1 MEDKINKSEI
11 LKNLK
16 ADMKEAERLQ
26 REWFIKREEWS
37 SQTEGAP
44 YGNEVEGKSKI
55 VSKDIKKQREWM
67 IPSITD
73 PFLSTSD
80 VIKCNPVTYEDAK
93 AARQN
98 ELLLNTQFCRKFN
111 RYNFIMKATK
121 VLVTEGSVVIQTGW
135 DYEEE
140 EVEAEVE
147 VISVDENGMEF
158 VDTEISMQTN
168 VIRNQ
173 PTAVVCRNEDIFID
187 PTCMD
192 DMDKCQFV
200 IHRYESSLNALKQDG
215 RYENLDKVEAAQY
228 NLTNDPQYLRE
239 DQTYFEFKDKPRK
252 KFVVHEYWGNYD
264 IDGDGIAEP
273 IVCAWVGNTI
283 IRLESNPYPDNK
295 PPFVIVPFSAV
306 PFQMFGEALAET
318 IGDNQKVK
326 TAITRG
332 MIDNMAKSN
341 NAVVATRKGALDPV
355 NRKKFLKGENFEF
368 NGTPGDFWQG
378 SYNQLPSSAFDMLNL
393 QNNEIESQT
402 GVKSFSGGI
411 SGNSLGNMLD
421 IETDVPLMDGS
432 WKKLRD
438 VCDGDGLIGSNGKV
452 TTVLKAHEIKYP
464 EQAYDMKFENEAV
477 VKSGGEHLW
486 TVKVHGTSH
495 KLREW
500 TTISADDVYGY
511 MQKGHRVTIPAM
523 KEMHAGIVTGNSID
537 PYVLGYWLGDGMSHS
552 ARITTEDIEVIDNF
566 NTAGYNCVEVKDSS
580 KCGNAKMYD
589 VYKIGYKPTRDS
601 ATGQFIGTGS
611 FHSELRELGLHARYN
626 GEKHIPKEYFTATYD
641 EKMELIRGLMDS
653 DGYAHSGA
661 FVQFCQSES
670 RLKDDVI
677 MLIKSLGL
685 KVSVIKRDKHARN
698 AMKQARCNISGSKM
712 IWARKDAYEVGF
724 TPWSNPFK
732 LSRKAD
738 KWKRPK
744 IETVKLTSMEKV
756 DKVLMRCLTVDSAD
770 KLFAVTSKFILT
782 HNTATGARGALDATA
797 TRRLNLVRNMS
808 ENMIKPIMR
817 KWMAY
822 NAEFLEEEEVI
833 RITNDEYV
841 PIRRDDL
848 AGKIDIDISISTSED
863 NAAKSQELSFLL
875 QTVGPNEDPSIR
887 REIMAQIMDLMRM
900 PEQAKKIRDYQ
911 PQVDPVQQKMQE
923 LQIAKLEAEIE
934 KIRADAANKLASSV
948 ENEADRDEKL
958 AQAELKR
965 AQARK
970 LMSEADNL
978 DMDFLRKDEM
988 IDEQTT
994 YERDQM
1000 QYDRKMQEKQFDRL
1014 HTLEVMQAQID
1025 AGGKNEQIGVK

>member
-1 MEDKINKSEI
+1 MEDKINKNEI

-37 SQTEGAP
+37 SQTKGAP
-44 YGNEVEGKSKI
+44 YGNEVDGKSKI
-55 VSKDIKKQREWM
+55 VSKDIKKQLEWM
-67 IPSITD
+67 LPSITD

-80 VIKCNPVTYEDAK
+80 VIKCNPVTYEDGK
-93 AARQN
+93 SARQN

-140 EVEAEVE
+140 EFEAEVE
-147 VISVDENGMEF
+147 VINVDENGREYI
-158 VDTEISMQTN
+158 DTEISMQTN

-192 DMDKCQFV
+192 DMEKCQFV

-411 SGNSLGNMLD
+411 NANALG
-421 IETDVPLMDGS
+421 S
-432 WKKLRD
+432 
-438 VCDGDGLIGSNGKV
+438 
-452 TTVLKAHEIKYP
+452 
-464 EQAYDMKFENEAV
+464 
-477 VKSGGEHLW
+477 
-486 TVKVHGTSH
+486 
-495 KLREW
+495 
-500 TTISADDVYGY
+500 
-511 MQKGHRVTIPAM
+511 
-523 KEMHAGIVTGNSID
+523 
-537 PYVLGYWLGDGMSHS
+537 
-552 ARITTEDIEVIDNF
+552 
-566 NTAGYNCVEVKDSS
+566 
-580 KCGNAKMYD
+580 
-589 VYKIGYKPTRDS
+589 
-601 ATGQFIGTGS
+601 
-611 FHSELRELGLHARYN
+611 
-626 GEKHIPKEYFTATYD
+626 
-641 EKMELIRGLMDS
+641 
-653 DGYAHSGA
+653 
-661 FVQFCQSES
+661 
-670 RLKDDVI
+670 
-677 MLIKSLGL
+677 
-685 KVSVIKRDKHARN
+685 
-698 AMKQARCNISGSKM
+698 
-712 IWARKDAYEVGF
+712 
-724 TPWSNPFK
+724 
-732 LSRKAD
+732 
-738 KWKRPK
+738 
-744 IETVKLTSMEKV
+744 
-756 DKVLMRCLTVDSAD
+756 
-770 KLFAVTSKFILT
+770 
-782 HNTATGARGALDATA
+782 TATGARGALDATA

-875 QTVGPNEDPSIR
+875 QTVGPSEDPSIR

-911 PQVDPVQQKMQE
+911 PQPDPVQQKMQE

-948 ENEADRDEKL
+948 ENEADRNEKL

-978 DMDFLRKDEM
+978 DLDFLKKDEM
-988 IDEQTT
+988 VDEQTAN
-994 YERDQM
+994 ERDQM

-1014 HTLEVMQAQID
+1014 HTLEVMQAQINAKD
-1025 AGGKNEQIGVK
+1025 TNIGVK

>member
-44 YGNEVEGKSKI
+44 YGNEVDGKSKI

-147 VISVDENGMEF
+147 VINIDENGMEF

-239 DQTYFEFKDKPRK
+239 DQSYFEFKDKPRK

-273 IVCAWVGNTI
+273 IVCAWVGNTL
-283 IRLESNPYPDNK
+283 IRLESNPYPDKK

-306 PFQMFGEALAET
+306 PFHMFGEALAET
-318 IGDNQKVK
+318 IGDNQKIK

-332 MIDNMAKSN
+332 MVDNMAKSN

-411 SGNSLGNMLD
+411 SGNALG
-421 IETDVPLMDGS
+421 S
-432 WKKLRD
+432 
-438 VCDGDGLIGSNGKV
+438 
-452 TTVLKAHEIKYP
+452 
-464 EQAYDMKFENEAV
+464 
-477 VKSGGEHLW
+477 
-486 TVKVHGTSH
+486 
-495 KLREW
+495 
-500 TTISADDVYGY
+500 
-511 MQKGHRVTIPAM
+511 
-523 KEMHAGIVTGNSID
+523 
-537 PYVLGYWLGDGMSHS
+537 
-552 ARITTEDIEVIDNF
+552 
-566 NTAGYNCVEVKDSS
+566 
-580 KCGNAKMYD
+580 
-589 VYKIGYKPTRDS
+589 
-601 ATGQFIGTGS
+601 
-611 FHSELRELGLHARYN
+611 
-626 GEKHIPKEYFTATYD
+626 
-641 EKMELIRGLMDS
+641 
-653 DGYAHSGA
+653 
-661 FVQFCQSES
+661 
-670 RLKDDVI
+670 
-677 MLIKSLGL
+677 
-685 KVSVIKRDKHARN
+685 
-698 AMKQARCNISGSKM
+698 
-712 IWARKDAYEVGF
+712 
-724 TPWSNPFK
+724 
-732 LSRKAD
+732 
-738 KWKRPK
+738 
-744 IETVKLTSMEKV
+744 
-756 DKVLMRCLTVDSAD
+756 
-770 KLFAVTSKFILT
+770 
-782 HNTATGARGALDATA
+782 TATGARGALDATA

-934 KIRADAANKLASSV
+934 KIKADAANKLASSV

-978 DMDFLRKDEM
+978 DLDFLKKDEM
-988 IDEQTT
+988 IDEQTAN
-994 YERDQM
+994 ERDQM
-1000 QYDRKMQEKQFDRL
+1000 QYDRKMQEKQFDRM
-1014 HTLEVMQAQID
+1014 HTLEVMQRQID
-1025 AGGKNEQIGVK
+1025 NRDTNIGVK

>member
-1 MEDKINKSEI
+1 MDKINKNEI

-37 SQTEGAP
+37 SQTKGAP

-55 VSKDIKKQREWM
+55 VSKDIKKQLEWM
-67 IPSITD
+67 LPSITD

-80 VIKCNPVTYEDAK
+80 VIKCNPVTYEDGK
-93 AARQN
+93 SARQN

-192 DMDKCQFV
+192 DMEKCQFV

-411 SGNSLGNMLD
+411 SGTSLG
-421 IETDVPLMDGS
+421 
-432 WKKLRD
+432 
-438 VCDGDGLIGSNGKV
+438 
-452 TTVLKAHEIKYP
+452 A
-464 EQAYDMKFENEAV
+464 
-477 VKSGGEHLW
+477 
-486 TVKVHGTSH
+486 
-495 KLREW
+495 
-500 TTISADDVYGY
+500 
-511 MQKGHRVTIPAM
+511 
-523 KEMHAGIVTGNSID
+523 
-537 PYVLGYWLGDGMSHS
+537 
-552 ARITTEDIEVIDNF
+552 
-566 NTAGYNCVEVKDSS
+566 
-580 KCGNAKMYD
+580 
-589 VYKIGYKPTRDS
+589 
-601 ATGQFIGTGS
+601 
-611 FHSELRELGLHARYN
+611 
-626 GEKHIPKEYFTATYD
+626 
-641 EKMELIRGLMDS
+641 
-653 DGYAHSGA
+653 
-661 FVQFCQSES
+661 
-670 RLKDDVI
+670 
-677 MLIKSLGL
+677 
-685 KVSVIKRDKHARN
+685 
-698 AMKQARCNISGSKM
+698 
-712 IWARKDAYEVGF
+712 
-724 TPWSNPFK
+724 
-732 LSRKAD
+732 
-738 KWKRPK
+738 
-744 IETVKLTSMEKV
+744 
-756 DKVLMRCLTVDSAD
+756 
-770 KLFAVTSKFILT
+770 
-782 HNTATGARGALDATA
+782 TATGARGALDATA
-797 TRRLNLVRNMS
+797 ARRLNLVRNMS

-822 NAEFLEEEEVI
+822 NAEFLEEEEVV

-841 PIRRDDL
+841 PVKRDDL
-848 AGKIDIDISISTSED
+848 AGNIDIDISISTSED

-875 QTVGPNEDPSIR
+875 QTVGPNEDPAIR

-911 PQVDPVQQKMQE
+911 PQPDPVQQKMQE

-934 KIRADAANKLASSV
+934 KIKADAANKLASSV

-958 AQAELKR
+958 AQAELKK

-978 DMDFLRKDEM
+978 DLDFLKKDEM
-988 IDEQTT
+988 IDEQTAN
-994 YERDQM
+994 ERDQM
-1000 QYDRKMQEKQFDRL
+1000 QYDRKMQEKQFDRM
-1014 HTLEVMQAQID
+1014 HTLEVMQRQID
-1025 AGGKNEQIGVK
+1025 NRDTNIGVK

>member
-44 YGNEVEGKSKI
+44 YGNEVDGKSKI

-147 VISVDENGMEF
+147 VVKTDENGREF

-192 DMDKCQFV
+192 DMEKCQFV

-273 IVCAWVGNTI
+273 IVCAWVGNTL
-283 IRLESNPYPDNK
+283 IRLESNPYPDKK
-295 PPFVIVPFSAV
+295 PPFIIVPFSAV
-306 PFQMFGEALAET
+306 PFHMFGEALAET
-318 IGDNQKVK
+318 IGDNQKIK

-332 MIDNMAKSN
+332 MVDNMAKSN

-411 SGNSLGNMLD
+411 SGNALG
-421 IETDVPLMDGS
+421 S
-432 WKKLRD
+432 
-438 VCDGDGLIGSNGKV
+438 
-452 TTVLKAHEIKYP
+452 
-464 EQAYDMKFENEAV
+464 
-477 VKSGGEHLW
+477 
-486 TVKVHGTSH
+486 
-495 KLREW
+495 
-500 TTISADDVYGY
+500 
-511 MQKGHRVTIPAM
+511 
-523 KEMHAGIVTGNSID
+523 
-537 PYVLGYWLGDGMSHS
+537 
-552 ARITTEDIEVIDNF
+552 
-566 NTAGYNCVEVKDSS
+566 
-580 KCGNAKMYD
+580 
-589 VYKIGYKPTRDS
+589 
-601 ATGQFIGTGS
+601 
-611 FHSELRELGLHARYN
+611 
-626 GEKHIPKEYFTATYD
+626 
-641 EKMELIRGLMDS
+641 
-653 DGYAHSGA
+653 
-661 FVQFCQSES
+661 
-670 RLKDDVI
+670 
-677 MLIKSLGL
+677 
-685 KVSVIKRDKHARN
+685 
-698 AMKQARCNISGSKM
+698 
-712 IWARKDAYEVGF
+712 
-724 TPWSNPFK
+724 
-732 LSRKAD
+732 
-738 KWKRPK
+738 
-744 IETVKLTSMEKV
+744 
-756 DKVLMRCLTVDSAD
+756 
-770 KLFAVTSKFILT
+770 
-782 HNTATGARGALDATA
+782 TATGARGALDATA

-822 NAEFLEEEEVI
+822 NAEFLEEEEVV

-875 QTVGPNEDPSIR
+875 QTVGPSEDPSIR
-887 REIMAQIMDLMRM
+887 REIMAQIMDLMKM

-911 PQVDPVQQKMQE
+911 PQPDPVQQKMQE

-934 KIRADAANKLASSV
+934 KIKADAANKLASAV

-978 DMDFLRKDEM
+978 DLEFLKKDEM
-988 IDEQTT
+988 IDEQTA

-1014 HTLEVMQAQID
+1014 HTLEVMQAQINAKD
-1025 AGGKNEQIGVK
+1025 TNIGVK

>member
-1 MEDKINKSEI
+1 MDKINKNEI

-37 SQTEGAP
+37 SQTKGAP
-44 YGNEVEGKSKI
+44 YGNEVDGKSKI
-55 VSKDIKKQREWM
+55 VSKDIKKQLEWM
-67 IPSITD
+67 LPSITD

-80 VIKCNPVTYEDAK
+80 VIKCNPVTYEDGK
-93 AARQN
+93 SARQN

-147 VISVDENGMEF
+147 VVNIDENGREF

-192 DMDKCQFV
+192 DMEKCQFV

-411 SGNSLGNMLD
+411 SGNALG
-421 IETDVPLMDGS
+421 S
-432 WKKLRD
+432 
-438 VCDGDGLIGSNGKV
+438 
-452 TTVLKAHEIKYP
+452 
-464 EQAYDMKFENEAV
+464 
-477 VKSGGEHLW
+477 
-486 TVKVHGTSH
+486 
-495 KLREW
+495 
-500 TTISADDVYGY
+500 
-511 MQKGHRVTIPAM
+511 
-523 KEMHAGIVTGNSID
+523 
-537 PYVLGYWLGDGMSHS
+537 
-552 ARITTEDIEVIDNF
+552 
-566 NTAGYNCVEVKDSS
+566 
-580 KCGNAKMYD
+580 
-589 VYKIGYKPTRDS
+589 
-601 ATGQFIGTGS
+601 
-611 FHSELRELGLHARYN
+611 
-626 GEKHIPKEYFTATYD
+626 
-641 EKMELIRGLMDS
+641 
-653 DGYAHSGA
+653 
-661 FVQFCQSES
+661 
-670 RLKDDVI
+670 
-677 MLIKSLGL
+677 
-685 KVSVIKRDKHARN
+685 
-698 AMKQARCNISGSKM
+698 
-712 IWARKDAYEVGF
+712 
-724 TPWSNPFK
+724 
-732 LSRKAD
+732 
-738 KWKRPK
+738 
-744 IETVKLTSMEKV
+744 
-756 DKVLMRCLTVDSAD
+756 
-770 KLFAVTSKFILT
+770 
-782 HNTATGARGALDATA
+782 TATGARGALDATA

-875 QTVGPNEDPSIR
+875 QTVGPSEDPSIR
-887 REIMAQIMDLMRM
+887 REIMAQIMDLMKM

-911 PQVDPVQQKMQE
+911 PQPDPVQQKMQE
-923 LQIAKLEAEIE
+923 LQIAKLEAEIG
-934 KIRADAANKLASSV
+934 KIKADAANKLASSV

-970 LMSEADNL
+970 LLSEADNL
-978 DMDFLRKDEM
+978 DLDFLKKDEM
-988 IDEQTT
+988 IDEQTAN
-994 YERDQM
+994 ERDQM
-1000 QYDRKMQEKQFDRL
+1000 QYDRKMQEKQFDRM
-1014 HTLEVMQAQID
+1014 HTLEVMQAQINAKD
-1025 AGGKNEQIGVK
+1025 TNIGVGK

>member
-44 YGNEVEGKSKI
+44 YGNEVDGKSKI

-147 VISVDENGMEF
+147 VISVDENGIEF
-158 VDTEISMQTN
+158 VDTEVSMQTN

-239 DQTYFEFKDKPRK
+239 DQSYFEFKDKPRK

-273 IVCAWVGNTI
+273 IVCAWVGNTL
-283 IRLESNPYPDNK
+283 IRLESNPYPDKK

-306 PFQMFGEALAET
+306 PFHMFGEALAET
-318 IGDNQKVK
+318 IGDNQKIK

-332 MIDNMAKSN
+332 MVDNMAKSN

-411 SGNSLGNMLD
+411 SGNALG
-421 IETDVPLMDGS
+421 S
-432 WKKLRD
+432 
-438 VCDGDGLIGSNGKV
+438 
-452 TTVLKAHEIKYP
+452 
-464 EQAYDMKFENEAV
+464 
-477 VKSGGEHLW
+477 
-486 TVKVHGTSH
+486 
-495 KLREW
+495 
-500 TTISADDVYGY
+500 
-511 MQKGHRVTIPAM
+511 
-523 KEMHAGIVTGNSID
+523 
-537 PYVLGYWLGDGMSHS
+537 
-552 ARITTEDIEVIDNF
+552 
-566 NTAGYNCVEVKDSS
+566 
-580 KCGNAKMYD
+580 
-589 VYKIGYKPTRDS
+589 
-601 ATGQFIGTGS
+601 
-611 FHSELRELGLHARYN
+611 
-626 GEKHIPKEYFTATYD
+626 
-641 EKMELIRGLMDS
+641 
-653 DGYAHSGA
+653 
-661 FVQFCQSES
+661 
-670 RLKDDVI
+670 
-677 MLIKSLGL
+677 
-685 KVSVIKRDKHARN
+685 
-698 AMKQARCNISGSKM
+698 
-712 IWARKDAYEVGF
+712 
-724 TPWSNPFK
+724 
-732 LSRKAD
+732 
-738 KWKRPK
+738 
-744 IETVKLTSMEKV
+744 
-756 DKVLMRCLTVDSAD
+756 
-770 KLFAVTSKFILT
+770 
-782 HNTATGARGALDATA
+782 TATGARGALDATA

-875 QTVGPNEDPSIR
+875 QTVGPSEDPSIR

-911 PQVDPVQQKMQE
+911 PQPDPVQQKMQE

-934 KIRADAANKLASSV
+934 KIKADAANKLASSV

-970 LMSEADNL
+970 LLSEADNL
-978 DMDFLRKDEM
+978 DLDFLKKDEM
-988 IDEQTT
+988 IDEQTAN
-994 YERDQM
+994 ERDQM
-1000 QYDRKMQEKQFDRL
+1000 QYDRKMQEKQFDRM
-1014 HTLEVMQAQID
+1014 HTLEVMQAQINAKD
-1025 AGGKNEQIGVK
+1025 TNIGVK

>member
-44 YGNEVEGKSKI
+44 YGNEVDGKSKI

-147 VISVDENGMEF
+147 VINVDENGMEF

-239 DQTYFEFKDKPRK
+239 DQSYFEFKDKPRK

-273 IVCAWVGNTI
+273 IVCAWVGNTL
-283 IRLESNPYPDNK
+283 IRLESNPYPDKK

-306 PFQMFGEALAET
+306 PFHMFGEALAET
-318 IGDNQKVK
+318 IGDNQKIK

-332 MIDNMAKSN
+332 MVDNMAKSN

-411 SGNSLGNMLD
+411 SGNALG
-421 IETDVPLMDGS
+421 S
-432 WKKLRD
+432 
-438 VCDGDGLIGSNGKV
+438 
-452 TTVLKAHEIKYP
+452 
-464 EQAYDMKFENEAV
+464 
-477 VKSGGEHLW
+477 
-486 TVKVHGTSH
+486 
-495 KLREW
+495 
-500 TTISADDVYGY
+500 
-511 MQKGHRVTIPAM
+511 
-523 KEMHAGIVTGNSID
+523 
-537 PYVLGYWLGDGMSHS
+537 
-552 ARITTEDIEVIDNF
+552 
-566 NTAGYNCVEVKDSS
+566 
-580 KCGNAKMYD
+580 
-589 VYKIGYKPTRDS
+589 
-601 ATGQFIGTGS
+601 
-611 FHSELRELGLHARYN
+611 
-626 GEKHIPKEYFTATYD
+626 
-641 EKMELIRGLMDS
+641 
-653 DGYAHSGA
+653 
-661 FVQFCQSES
+661 
-670 RLKDDVI
+670 
-677 MLIKSLGL
+677 
-685 KVSVIKRDKHARN
+685 
-698 AMKQARCNISGSKM
+698 
-712 IWARKDAYEVGF
+712 
-724 TPWSNPFK
+724 
-732 LSRKAD
+732 
-738 KWKRPK
+738 
-744 IETVKLTSMEKV
+744 
-756 DKVLMRCLTVDSAD
+756 
-770 KLFAVTSKFILT
+770 
-782 HNTATGARGALDATA
+782 TATGARGALDATA

-875 QTVGPNEDPSIR
+875 QTVGPSEDPSIR

-911 PQVDPVQQKMQE
+911 PQPDPVQQKMQE

-970 LMSEADNL
+970 LLSEADNL
-978 DMDFLRKDEM
+978 DLDFLKKDEM
-988 IDEQTT
+988 IDEQTAN
-994 YERDQM
+994 ERDQM
-1000 QYDRKMQEKQFDRL
+1000 QYDRKMQEKQFDRM
-1014 HTLEVMQAQID
+1014 HTLEVMQRQID

>member
-44 YGNEVEGKSKI
+44 YGNEVDGKSKI

-147 VISVDENGMEF
+147 VINVDENGMEF

-239 DQTYFEFKDKPRK
+239 DQSYFEFKDKPRK

-273 IVCAWVGNTI
+273 IVCAWVGNTL
-283 IRLESNPYPDNK
+283 IRLESNPYPDKK

-306 PFQMFGEALAET
+306 PFHMFGEALAET
-318 IGDNQKVK
+318 IGDNQKIK

-332 MIDNMAKSN
+332 MVDNMAKSN

-411 SGNSLGNMLD
+411 SGNALG
-421 IETDVPLMDGS
+421 S
-432 WKKLRD
+432 
-438 VCDGDGLIGSNGKV
+438 
-452 TTVLKAHEIKYP
+452 
-464 EQAYDMKFENEAV
+464 
-477 VKSGGEHLW
+477 
-486 TVKVHGTSH
+486 
-495 KLREW
+495 
-500 TTISADDVYGY
+500 
-511 MQKGHRVTIPAM
+511 
-523 KEMHAGIVTGNSID
+523 
-537 PYVLGYWLGDGMSHS
+537 
-552 ARITTEDIEVIDNF
+552 
-566 NTAGYNCVEVKDSS
+566 
-580 KCGNAKMYD
+580 
-589 VYKIGYKPTRDS
+589 
-601 ATGQFIGTGS
+601 
-611 FHSELRELGLHARYN
+611 
-626 GEKHIPKEYFTATYD
+626 
-641 EKMELIRGLMDS
+641 
-653 DGYAHSGA
+653 
-661 FVQFCQSES
+661 
-670 RLKDDVI
+670 
-677 MLIKSLGL
+677 
-685 KVSVIKRDKHARN
+685 
-698 AMKQARCNISGSKM
+698 
-712 IWARKDAYEVGF
+712 
-724 TPWSNPFK
+724 
-732 LSRKAD
+732 
-738 KWKRPK
+738 
-744 IETVKLTSMEKV
+744 
-756 DKVLMRCLTVDSAD
+756 
-770 KLFAVTSKFILT
+770 
-782 HNTATGARGALDATA
+782 TATGARGALDATA

-875 QTVGPNEDPSIR
+875 QTVGPSEDPSIR

-911 PQVDPVQQKMQE
+911 PQPDPVQQKMQE

-934 KIRADAANKLASSV
+934 KIKADAANKLASSV

-970 LMSEADNL
+970 LLSEADNL
-978 DMDFLRKDEM
+978 DLDFLKKDEM
-988 IDEQTT
+988 IDEQTAN
-994 YERDQM
+994 ERDQM
-1000 QYDRKMQEKQFDRL
+1000 QYDRKMQEKQFDRM
-1014 HTLEVMQAQID
+1014 HTLEVMQAQINAKD
-1025 AGGKNEQIGVK
+1025 TNIGVK

>member
-1 MEDKINKSEI
+1 MEDRINKSEI

-44 YGNEVEGKSKI
+44 YGNEVDGKSKI

-147 VISVDENGMEF
+147 VVNTDENGREF

-273 IVCAWVGNTI
+273 IVCAWVGNTL
-283 IRLESNPYPDNK
+283 IRLESNPYPDKK
-295 PPFVIVPFSAV
+295 PPFIIVPFSAV
-306 PFQMFGEALAET
+306 PFHMFGEALAET
-318 IGDNQKVK
+318 IGDNQKIK

-332 MIDNMAKSN
+332 MVDNMAKSN

-411 SGNSLGNMLD
+411 SGNALG
-421 IETDVPLMDGS
+421 S
-432 WKKLRD
+432 
-438 VCDGDGLIGSNGKV
+438 
-452 TTVLKAHEIKYP
+452 
-464 EQAYDMKFENEAV
+464 
-477 VKSGGEHLW
+477 
-486 TVKVHGTSH
+486 
-495 KLREW
+495 
-500 TTISADDVYGY
+500 
-511 MQKGHRVTIPAM
+511 
-523 KEMHAGIVTGNSID
+523 
-537 PYVLGYWLGDGMSHS
+537 
-552 ARITTEDIEVIDNF
+552 
-566 NTAGYNCVEVKDSS
+566 
-580 KCGNAKMYD
+580 
-589 VYKIGYKPTRDS
+589 
-601 ATGQFIGTGS
+601 
-611 FHSELRELGLHARYN
+611 
-626 GEKHIPKEYFTATYD
+626 
-641 EKMELIRGLMDS
+641 
-653 DGYAHSGA
+653 
-661 FVQFCQSES
+661 
-670 RLKDDVI
+670 
-677 MLIKSLGL
+677 
-685 KVSVIKRDKHARN
+685 
-698 AMKQARCNISGSKM
+698 
-712 IWARKDAYEVGF
+712 
-724 TPWSNPFK
+724 
-732 LSRKAD
+732 
-738 KWKRPK
+738 
-744 IETVKLTSMEKV
+744 
-756 DKVLMRCLTVDSAD
+756 
-770 KLFAVTSKFILT
+770 
-782 HNTATGARGALDATA
+782 TATGARGALDATA

-887 REIMAQIMDLMRM
+887 REIMAQIMDLMKM

-911 PQVDPVQQKMQE
+911 PQPDPVQQKMQE

-934 KIRADAANKLASSV
+934 KIKADAANKLASSV

-970 LMSEADNL
+970 LLSEADNL
-978 DMDFLRKDEM
+978 DLDFLKKDEM
-988 IDEQTT
+988 VDEQTAN
-994 YERDQM
+994 ERDQM

-1014 HTLEVMQAQID
+1014 HTLEVIQAQINAKD
-1025 AGGKNEQIGVK
+1025 TNIGVK

>member
-44 YGNEVEGKSKI
+44 YGNEVDGKSKI

-239 DQTYFEFKDKPRK
+239 DQSYFEFKDKPRK

-273 IVCAWVGNTI
+273 IVCAWVGNTL
-283 IRLESNPYPDNK
+283 IRLESNPYPDKK

-306 PFQMFGEALAET
+306 PFHMFGEALAET
-318 IGDNQKVK
+318 IGDNQKIK

-332 MIDNMAKSN
+332 MVDNMAKSN

-411 SGNSLGNMLD
+411 SGNALG
-421 IETDVPLMDGS
+421 S
-432 WKKLRD
+432 
-438 VCDGDGLIGSNGKV
+438 
-452 TTVLKAHEIKYP
+452 
-464 EQAYDMKFENEAV
+464 
-477 VKSGGEHLW
+477 
-486 TVKVHGTSH
+486 
-495 KLREW
+495 
-500 TTISADDVYGY
+500 
-511 MQKGHRVTIPAM
+511 
-523 KEMHAGIVTGNSID
+523 
-537 PYVLGYWLGDGMSHS
+537 
-552 ARITTEDIEVIDNF
+552 
-566 NTAGYNCVEVKDSS
+566 
-580 KCGNAKMYD
+580 
-589 VYKIGYKPTRDS
+589 
-601 ATGQFIGTGS
+601 
-611 FHSELRELGLHARYN
+611 
-626 GEKHIPKEYFTATYD
+626 
-641 EKMELIRGLMDS
+641 
-653 DGYAHSGA
+653 
-661 FVQFCQSES
+661 
-670 RLKDDVI
+670 
-677 MLIKSLGL
+677 
-685 KVSVIKRDKHARN
+685 
-698 AMKQARCNISGSKM
+698 
-712 IWARKDAYEVGF
+712 
-724 TPWSNPFK
+724 
-732 LSRKAD
+732 
-738 KWKRPK
+738 
-744 IETVKLTSMEKV
+744 
-756 DKVLMRCLTVDSAD
+756 
-770 KLFAVTSKFILT
+770 
-782 HNTATGARGALDATA
+782 TATGARGALDATA

-875 QTVGPNEDPSIR
+875 QTVGPSEDPSIR

-911 PQVDPVQQKMQE
+911 PQPDPVQQKMQE

-934 KIRADAANKLASSV
+934 KIKADAANKLASSV

-970 LMSEADNL
+970 LLSEADNL
-978 DMDFLRKDEM
+978 DLDFLKKDEM
-988 IDEQTT
+988 IDEQTAN
-994 YERDQM
+994 ERDQM
-1000 QYDRKMQEKQFDRL
+1000 QYDRKMQEKQFDRM
-1014 HTLEVMQAQID
+1014 HTLEVMQAQINAKD
-1025 AGGKNEQIGVK
+1025 TNIGVK

>member
-44 YGNEVEGKSKI
+44 YGNEVDGKSKI

-192 DMDKCQFV
+192 DMEKCQFV

-239 DQTYFEFKDKPRK
+239 DQSYFEFKDKPRK

-273 IVCAWVGNTI
+273 IVCAWVGNTL
-283 IRLESNPYPDNK
+283 IRLESNPYPDKK

-306 PFQMFGEALAET
+306 PFHMFGEALAET
-318 IGDNQKVK
+318 IGDNQKIK

-332 MIDNMAKSN
+332 MVDNMAKSN

-411 SGNSLGNMLD
+411 SGNALG
-421 IETDVPLMDGS
+421 S
-432 WKKLRD
+432 
-438 VCDGDGLIGSNGKV
+438 
-452 TTVLKAHEIKYP
+452 
-464 EQAYDMKFENEAV
+464 
-477 VKSGGEHLW
+477 
-486 TVKVHGTSH
+486 
-495 KLREW
+495 
-500 TTISADDVYGY
+500 
-511 MQKGHRVTIPAM
+511 
-523 KEMHAGIVTGNSID
+523 
-537 PYVLGYWLGDGMSHS
+537 
-552 ARITTEDIEVIDNF
+552 
-566 NTAGYNCVEVKDSS
+566 
-580 KCGNAKMYD
+580 
-589 VYKIGYKPTRDS
+589 
-601 ATGQFIGTGS
+601 
-611 FHSELRELGLHARYN
+611 
-626 GEKHIPKEYFTATYD
+626 
-641 EKMELIRGLMDS
+641 
-653 DGYAHSGA
+653 
-661 FVQFCQSES
+661 
-670 RLKDDVI
+670 
-677 MLIKSLGL
+677 
-685 KVSVIKRDKHARN
+685 
-698 AMKQARCNISGSKM
+698 
-712 IWARKDAYEVGF
+712 
-724 TPWSNPFK
+724 
-732 LSRKAD
+732 
-738 KWKRPK
+738 
-744 IETVKLTSMEKV
+744 
-756 DKVLMRCLTVDSAD
+756 
-770 KLFAVTSKFILT
+770 
-782 HNTATGARGALDATA
+782 TATGARGALDATA

-875 QTVGPNEDPSIR
+875 QTVGPSEDPSIR

-911 PQVDPVQQKMQE
+911 PPVDPVQQKMQE

-934 KIRADAANKLASSV
+934 KIKADAANKLASSV

-978 DMDFLRKDEM
+978 DLDFLKKDEM
-988 IDEQTT
+988 VDEQTAN
-994 YERDQM
+994 ERDQM

-1014 HTLEVMQAQID
+1014 HTLEVMQRQID
-1025 AGGKNEQIGVK
+1025 AGGKNEQIGVN

>member
-44 YGNEVEGKSKI
+44 YGNEVDGKSKI

-147 VISVDENGMEF
+147 VINVDENGREYI
-158 VDTEISMQTN
+158 DTEISMQTN

-215 RYENLDKVEAAQY
+215 RYGNLDKVEAAQY

-239 DQTYFEFKDKPRK
+239 DQSYFEFKDKPRK

-273 IVCAWVGNTI
+273 IVCAWVGNTL
-283 IRLESNPYPDNK
+283 IRLESNPYPDKK

-306 PFQMFGEALAET
+306 PFHMFGEALAET
-318 IGDNQKVK
+318 IGDNQKIK

-332 MIDNMAKSN
+332 MVDNMAKSN

-393 QNNEIESQT
+393 QNNEIESQS

-411 SGNSLGNMLD
+411 SGNSLG
-421 IETDVPLMDGS
+421 G
-432 WKKLRD
+432 
-438 VCDGDGLIGSNGKV
+438 
-452 TTVLKAHEIKYP
+452 
-464 EQAYDMKFENEAV
+464 
-477 VKSGGEHLW
+477 
-486 TVKVHGTSH
+486 
-495 KLREW
+495 
-500 TTISADDVYGY
+500 
-511 MQKGHRVTIPAM
+511 
-523 KEMHAGIVTGNSID
+523 
-537 PYVLGYWLGDGMSHS
+537 
-552 ARITTEDIEVIDNF
+552 
-566 NTAGYNCVEVKDSS
+566 
-580 KCGNAKMYD
+580 
-589 VYKIGYKPTRDS
+589 
-601 ATGQFIGTGS
+601 
-611 FHSELRELGLHARYN
+611 
-626 GEKHIPKEYFTATYD
+626 
-641 EKMELIRGLMDS
+641 
-653 DGYAHSGA
+653 
-661 FVQFCQSES
+661 
-670 RLKDDVI
+670 
-677 MLIKSLGL
+677 
-685 KVSVIKRDKHARN
+685 
-698 AMKQARCNISGSKM
+698 
-712 IWARKDAYEVGF
+712 
-724 TPWSNPFK
+724 
-732 LSRKAD
+732 
-738 KWKRPK
+738 
-744 IETVKLTSMEKV
+744 
-756 DKVLMRCLTVDSAD
+756 
-770 KLFAVTSKFILT
+770 
-782 HNTATGARGALDATA
+782 TATGARGALDATA

-863 NAAKSQELSFLL
+863 NAAKSQEMSFLL
-875 QTVGPNEDPSIR
+875 QTVGPSEDPSIR

-911 PQVDPVQQKMQE
+911 PPVDPVQQKMQE

-934 KIRADAANKLASSV
+934 KIKADAANKLASSV

-978 DMDFLRKDEM
+978 DLDFLKKDEM
-988 IDEQTT
+988 IDEQTAN
-994 YERDQM
+994 ERDQM

-1014 HTLEVMQAQID
+1014 HTLEVKQRQIK
-1025 AGGKNEQIGVK
+1025 AKHTNIGVK

>member
-44 YGNEVEGKSKI
+44 YGNEVDGKSKI

-192 DMDKCQFV
+192 DMEKCQFV

-239 DQTYFEFKDKPRK
+239 DQSYFEFKDKPRK

-273 IVCAWVGNTI
+273 IVCAWVGNTL
-283 IRLESNPYPDNK
+283 IRLESNPYPDKK

-306 PFQMFGEALAET
+306 PFHMFGEALAET
-318 IGDNQKVK
+318 IGDNQKIK

-332 MIDNMAKSN
+332 IVDNMAKSN

-378 SYNQLPSSAFDMLNL
+378 GYNQLPSSAFDMLNL

-411 SGNSLGNMLD
+411 SGNALG
-421 IETDVPLMDGS
+421 S
-432 WKKLRD
+432 
-438 VCDGDGLIGSNGKV
+438 
-452 TTVLKAHEIKYP
+452 
-464 EQAYDMKFENEAV
+464 
-477 VKSGGEHLW
+477 
-486 TVKVHGTSH
+486 
-495 KLREW
+495 
-500 TTISADDVYGY
+500 
-511 MQKGHRVTIPAM
+511 
-523 KEMHAGIVTGNSID
+523 
-537 PYVLGYWLGDGMSHS
+537 
-552 ARITTEDIEVIDNF
+552 
-566 NTAGYNCVEVKDSS
+566 
-580 KCGNAKMYD
+580 
-589 VYKIGYKPTRDS
+589 
-601 ATGQFIGTGS
+601 
-611 FHSELRELGLHARYN
+611 
-626 GEKHIPKEYFTATYD
+626 
-641 EKMELIRGLMDS
+641 
-653 DGYAHSGA
+653 
-661 FVQFCQSES
+661 
-670 RLKDDVI
+670 
-677 MLIKSLGL
+677 
-685 KVSVIKRDKHARN
+685 
-698 AMKQARCNISGSKM
+698 
-712 IWARKDAYEVGF
+712 
-724 TPWSNPFK
+724 
-732 LSRKAD
+732 
-738 KWKRPK
+738 
-744 IETVKLTSMEKV
+744 
-756 DKVLMRCLTVDSAD
+756 
-770 KLFAVTSKFILT
+770 
-782 HNTATGARGALDATA
+782 TATGARGALDATA

-900 PEQAKKIRDYQ
+900 PEQAKKIRDHQ

-978 DMDFLRKDEM
+978 DLDFLKKDEM
-988 IDEQTT
+988 VDEQTAN
-994 YERDQM
+994 ERDQM

-1025 AGGKNEQIGVK
+1025 AGGKNEQIGVG

>member
-44 YGNEVEGKSKI
+44 YGNEVDGKSKI

-147 VISVDENGMEF
+147 VIRVDENGMEF

-192 DMDKCQFV
+192 DMEKCQFV

-239 DQTYFEFKDKPRK
+239 DQSYFEFKDKPRK

-273 IVCAWVGNTI
+273 IVCAWVGNTL
-283 IRLESNPYPDNK
+283 IRLESNPYPDKK

-306 PFQMFGEALAET
+306 PFHMFGEALAET
-318 IGDNQKVK
+318 IGDNQKIK

-332 MIDNMAKSN
+332 MVDNMAKSN

-411 SGNSLGNMLD
+411 SGNALG
-421 IETDVPLMDGS
+421 S
-432 WKKLRD
+432 
-438 VCDGDGLIGSNGKV
+438 
-452 TTVLKAHEIKYP
+452 
-464 EQAYDMKFENEAV
+464 
-477 VKSGGEHLW
+477 
-486 TVKVHGTSH
+486 
-495 KLREW
+495 
-500 TTISADDVYGY
+500 
-511 MQKGHRVTIPAM
+511 
-523 KEMHAGIVTGNSID
+523 
-537 PYVLGYWLGDGMSHS
+537 
-552 ARITTEDIEVIDNF
+552 
-566 NTAGYNCVEVKDSS
+566 
-580 KCGNAKMYD
+580 
-589 VYKIGYKPTRDS
+589 
-601 ATGQFIGTGS
+601 
-611 FHSELRELGLHARYN
+611 
-626 GEKHIPKEYFTATYD
+626 
-641 EKMELIRGLMDS
+641 
-653 DGYAHSGA
+653 
-661 FVQFCQSES
+661 
-670 RLKDDVI
+670 
-677 MLIKSLGL
+677 
-685 KVSVIKRDKHARN
+685 
-698 AMKQARCNISGSKM
+698 
-712 IWARKDAYEVGF
+712 
-724 TPWSNPFK
+724 
-732 LSRKAD
+732 
-738 KWKRPK
+738 
-744 IETVKLTSMEKV
+744 
-756 DKVLMRCLTVDSAD
+756 
-770 KLFAVTSKFILT
+770 
-782 HNTATGARGALDATA
+782 TATGARGALDATA

-817 KWMAY
+817 KWMTY

-875 QTVGPNEDPSIR
+875 QTVGPSEDPSIR

-911 PQVDPVQQKMQE
+911 PPVDPVQQKMQE

-934 KIRADAANKLASSV
+934 KIKADAANKLASSV

-978 DMDFLRKDEM
+978 DIDFLRKDEM
-988 IDEQTT
+988 IDEQTA

-1000 QYDRKMQEKQFDRL
+1000 QYDRKMQEKQFDRM
-1014 HTLEVMQAQID
+1014 HTLEVMQRQID

>member
-147 VISVDENGMEF
+147 VIGVDENGMEF

-192 DMDKCQFV
+192 DMEKCQFV

-239 DQTYFEFKDKPRK
+239 DQSYFEFKDKPRK

-273 IVCAWVGNTI
+273 IVCAWVGNTL
-283 IRLESNPYPDNK
+283 IRLESNPYPDKK

-306 PFQMFGEALAET
+306 PFHMFGEALAET
-318 IGDNQKVK
+318 IGDNQKIK

-332 MIDNMAKSN
+332 MVDNMAKSN

-411 SGNSLGNMLD
+411 SGNALG
-421 IETDVPLMDGS
+421 S
-432 WKKLRD
+432 
-438 VCDGDGLIGSNGKV
+438 
-452 TTVLKAHEIKYP
+452 
-464 EQAYDMKFENEAV
+464 
-477 VKSGGEHLW
+477 
-486 TVKVHGTSH
+486 
-495 KLREW
+495 
-500 TTISADDVYGY
+500 
-511 MQKGHRVTIPAM
+511 
-523 KEMHAGIVTGNSID
+523 
-537 PYVLGYWLGDGMSHS
+537 
-552 ARITTEDIEVIDNF
+552 
-566 NTAGYNCVEVKDSS
+566 
-580 KCGNAKMYD
+580 
-589 VYKIGYKPTRDS
+589 
-601 ATGQFIGTGS
+601 
-611 FHSELRELGLHARYN
+611 
-626 GEKHIPKEYFTATYD
+626 
-641 EKMELIRGLMDS
+641 
-653 DGYAHSGA
+653 
-661 FVQFCQSES
+661 
-670 RLKDDVI
+670 
-677 MLIKSLGL
+677 
-685 KVSVIKRDKHARN
+685 
-698 AMKQARCNISGSKM
+698 
-712 IWARKDAYEVGF
+712 
-724 TPWSNPFK
+724 
-732 LSRKAD
+732 
-738 KWKRPK
+738 
-744 IETVKLTSMEKV
+744 
-756 DKVLMRCLTVDSAD
+756 
-770 KLFAVTSKFILT
+770 
-782 HNTATGARGALDATA
+782 TATGARGALDATA

-875 QTVGPNEDPSIR
+875 QTVGPSEDPSIR

-978 DMDFLRKDEM
+978 DLDFLKKDEM
-988 IDEQTT
+988 VDEQTAN
-994 YERDQM
+994 ERDQM

-1014 HTLEVMQAQID
+1014 HTLEVMQAQINAKD
-1025 AGGKNEQIGVK
+1025 TNIGVK

>member
-1 MEDKINKSEI
+1 MDKINKNEI

-37 SQTEGAP
+37 SQTKGAP
-44 YGNEVEGKSKI
+44 YGNEVDGKSKI
-55 VSKDIKKQREWM
+55 VSKDIKKQLEWM
-67 IPSITD
+67 LPSITD

-80 VIKCNPVTYEDAK
+80 VIKCNPVTYEDGK
-93 AARQN
+93 SARQN

-121 VLVTEGSVVIQTGW
+121 VLVTEGSVVVQTGW

-140 EVEAEVE
+140 EFEAEVE
-147 VISVDENGMEF
+147 VISLDENGREYI
-158 VDTEISMQTN
+158 DTEISMQTN

-411 SGNSLGNMLD
+411 SGNALG
-421 IETDVPLMDGS
+421 S
-432 WKKLRD
+432 
-438 VCDGDGLIGSNGKV
+438 
-452 TTVLKAHEIKYP
+452 
-464 EQAYDMKFENEAV
+464 
-477 VKSGGEHLW
+477 
-486 TVKVHGTSH
+486 
-495 KLREW
+495 
-500 TTISADDVYGY
+500 
-511 MQKGHRVTIPAM
+511 
-523 KEMHAGIVTGNSID
+523 
-537 PYVLGYWLGDGMSHS
+537 
-552 ARITTEDIEVIDNF
+552 
-566 NTAGYNCVEVKDSS
+566 
-580 KCGNAKMYD
+580 
-589 VYKIGYKPTRDS
+589 
-601 ATGQFIGTGS
+601 
-611 FHSELRELGLHARYN
+611 
-626 GEKHIPKEYFTATYD
+626 
-641 EKMELIRGLMDS
+641 
-653 DGYAHSGA
+653 
-661 FVQFCQSES
+661 
-670 RLKDDVI
+670 
-677 MLIKSLGL
+677 
-685 KVSVIKRDKHARN
+685 
-698 AMKQARCNISGSKM
+698 
-712 IWARKDAYEVGF
+712 
-724 TPWSNPFK
+724 
-732 LSRKAD
+732 
-738 KWKRPK
+738 
-744 IETVKLTSMEKV
+744 
-756 DKVLMRCLTVDSAD
+756 
-770 KLFAVTSKFILT
+770 
-782 HNTATGARGALDATA
+782 TATGARGALDATA

-875 QTVGPNEDPSIR
+875 QTVGPNEDPAIR

-934 KIRADAANKLASSV
+934 KIKADAANKLASSV

-978 DMDFLRKDEM
+978 DLDFLKKDEM
-988 IDEQTT
+988 IDEQTAN
-994 YERDQM
+994 ERDQM
-1000 QYDRKMQEKQFDRL
+1000 QYDRKMQEKQFDRM
-1014 HTLEVMQAQID
+1014 HTLEVMQRQID

>member
-147 VISVDENGMEF
+147 VIGVDENGMEF
-158 VDTEISMQTN
+158 VDTEISTQTN

-273 IVCAWVGNTI
+273 IVCAWVGNTL
-283 IRLESNPYPDNK
+283 IRLESNPYPDKK

-306 PFQMFGEALAET
+306 PFHMFGEALAET
-318 IGDNQKVK
+318 IGDNQKIK

-332 MIDNMAKSN
+332 MVDNMAKSN

-411 SGNSLGNMLD
+411 SGNALG
-421 IETDVPLMDGS
+421 S
-432 WKKLRD
+432 
-438 VCDGDGLIGSNGKV
+438 
-452 TTVLKAHEIKYP
+452 
-464 EQAYDMKFENEAV
+464 
-477 VKSGGEHLW
+477 
-486 TVKVHGTSH
+486 
-495 KLREW
+495 
-500 TTISADDVYGY
+500 
-511 MQKGHRVTIPAM
+511 
-523 KEMHAGIVTGNSID
+523 
-537 PYVLGYWLGDGMSHS
+537 
-552 ARITTEDIEVIDNF
+552 
-566 NTAGYNCVEVKDSS
+566 
-580 KCGNAKMYD
+580 
-589 VYKIGYKPTRDS
+589 
-601 ATGQFIGTGS
+601 
-611 FHSELRELGLHARYN
+611 
-626 GEKHIPKEYFTATYD
+626 
-641 EKMELIRGLMDS
+641 
-653 DGYAHSGA
+653 
-661 FVQFCQSES
+661 
-670 RLKDDVI
+670 
-677 MLIKSLGL
+677 
-685 KVSVIKRDKHARN
+685 
-698 AMKQARCNISGSKM
+698 
-712 IWARKDAYEVGF
+712 
-724 TPWSNPFK
+724 
-732 LSRKAD
+732 
-738 KWKRPK
+738 
-744 IETVKLTSMEKV
+744 
-756 DKVLMRCLTVDSAD
+756 
-770 KLFAVTSKFILT
+770 
-782 HNTATGARGALDATA
+782 TATGARGALDATA

-875 QTVGPNEDPSIR
+875 QTVGPSEDPSIR

-911 PQVDPVQQKMQE
+911 PPVDPVQQKMQE

-988 IDEQTT
+988 IDEQTA

-1000 QYDRKMQEKQFDRL
+1000 QYDRKMKEKQFDRL
-1014 HTLEVMQAQID
+1014 HTLEVMQRQID
-1025 AGGKNEQIGVK
+1025 NRDTNIGVK

>member
-1 MEDKINKSEI
+1 MNKINKNEI
-11 LKNLK
+11 LKSLK

-44 YGNEVEGKSKI
+44 YGNEVDGKSKI

-147 VISVDENGMEF
+147 VISVDENGVEF
-158 VDTEISMQTN
+158 VDTEISLQTN

-239 DQTYFEFKDKPRK
+239 DQSYFEFKDKPRK

-273 IVCAWVGNTI
+273 IVCAWVGNTL
-283 IRLESNPYPDNK
+283 IRLESNPYPDKK
-295 PPFVIVPFSAV
+295 PPFIIVPFSAV

-378 SYNQLPSSAFDMLNL
+378 GYNQLPSSAFDMLNL

-411 SGNSLGNMLD
+411 SGNALG
-421 IETDVPLMDGS
+421 S
-432 WKKLRD
+432 
-438 VCDGDGLIGSNGKV
+438 
-452 TTVLKAHEIKYP
+452 
-464 EQAYDMKFENEAV
+464 
-477 VKSGGEHLW
+477 
-486 TVKVHGTSH
+486 
-495 KLREW
+495 
-500 TTISADDVYGY
+500 
-511 MQKGHRVTIPAM
+511 
-523 KEMHAGIVTGNSID
+523 
-537 PYVLGYWLGDGMSHS
+537 
-552 ARITTEDIEVIDNF
+552 
-566 NTAGYNCVEVKDSS
+566 
-580 KCGNAKMYD
+580 
-589 VYKIGYKPTRDS
+589 
-601 ATGQFIGTGS
+601 
-611 FHSELRELGLHARYN
+611 
-626 GEKHIPKEYFTATYD
+626 
-641 EKMELIRGLMDS
+641 
-653 DGYAHSGA
+653 
-661 FVQFCQSES
+661 
-670 RLKDDVI
+670 
-677 MLIKSLGL
+677 
-685 KVSVIKRDKHARN
+685 
-698 AMKQARCNISGSKM
+698 
-712 IWARKDAYEVGF
+712 
-724 TPWSNPFK
+724 
-732 LSRKAD
+732 
-738 KWKRPK
+738 
-744 IETVKLTSMEKV
+744 
-756 DKVLMRCLTVDSAD
+756 
-770 KLFAVTSKFILT
+770 
-782 HNTATGARGALDATA
+782 TATGARGALDATA

-875 QTVGPNEDPSIR
+875 QTVGPNEDPAIR

-911 PQVDPVQQKMQE
+911 PPVDPVQQKMQE

-934 KIRADAANKLASSV
+934 KIKADAANKLASSV

-965 AQARK
+965 AQTRK

-978 DMDFLRKDEM
+978 DLDFLKKDEM
-988 IDEQTT
+988 IDEQTAN
-994 YERDQM
+994 ERDQM
-1000 QYDRKMQEKQFDRL
+1000 QYDRKMQEKQFDRM
-1014 HTLEVMQAQID
+1014 HTLEVMQRQID
-1025 AGGKNEQIGVK
+1025 NRDTNIGVK

>member
-44 YGNEVEGKSKI
+44 YGNEVDGKSKI

-239 DQTYFEFKDKPRK
+239 DQSYFEFKDKPRK

-273 IVCAWVGNTI
+273 IVCAWVGNTL
-283 IRLESNPYPDNK
+283 IRLESNPYPDKK

-306 PFQMFGEALAET
+306 PFHMFGEALAET
-318 IGDNQKVK
+318 IGDNQKIK

-332 MIDNMAKSN
+332 MVDNMAKSN

-411 SGNSLGNMLD
+411 SGNALG
-421 IETDVPLMDGS
+421 S
-432 WKKLRD
+432 
-438 VCDGDGLIGSNGKV
+438 
-452 TTVLKAHEIKYP
+452 
-464 EQAYDMKFENEAV
+464 
-477 VKSGGEHLW
+477 
-486 TVKVHGTSH
+486 
-495 KLREW
+495 
-500 TTISADDVYGY
+500 
-511 MQKGHRVTIPAM
+511 
-523 KEMHAGIVTGNSID
+523 
-537 PYVLGYWLGDGMSHS
+537 
-552 ARITTEDIEVIDNF
+552 
-566 NTAGYNCVEVKDSS
+566 
-580 KCGNAKMYD
+580 
-589 VYKIGYKPTRDS
+589 
-601 ATGQFIGTGS
+601 
-611 FHSELRELGLHARYN
+611 
-626 GEKHIPKEYFTATYD
+626 
-641 EKMELIRGLMDS
+641 
-653 DGYAHSGA
+653 
-661 FVQFCQSES
+661 
-670 RLKDDVI
+670 
-677 MLIKSLGL
+677 
-685 KVSVIKRDKHARN
+685 
-698 AMKQARCNISGSKM
+698 
-712 IWARKDAYEVGF
+712 
-724 TPWSNPFK
+724 
-732 LSRKAD
+732 
-738 KWKRPK
+738 
-744 IETVKLTSMEKV
+744 
-756 DKVLMRCLTVDSAD
+756 
-770 KLFAVTSKFILT
+770 
-782 HNTATGARGALDATA
+782 TATGARGALDATA

-875 QTVGPNEDPSIR
+875 QTVGPSEDPSIR

-911 PQVDPVQQKMQE
+911 PQPDPVQQKMQE

-934 KIRADAANKLASSV
+934 KIKADAANKLASSV

-970 LMSEADNL
+970 LLSEADNL
-978 DMDFLRKDEM
+978 DLDFLKKDEM
-988 IDEQTT
+988 IDEQTAN
-994 YERDQM
+994 ERDQM

-1014 HTLEVMQAQID
+1014 HTLEVMQAQINAKD
-1025 AGGKNEQIGVK
+1025 TNIGVK

>member
-147 VISVDENGMEF
+147 VVNTDENGREF

-273 IVCAWVGNTI
+273 IVCAWVGNTL
-283 IRLESNPYPDNK
+283 IRLESNPYPDKK

-306 PFQMFGEALAET
+306 PFHMFGEALAET
-318 IGDNQKVK
+318 IGDNQKIK

-332 MIDNMAKSN
+332 MVDNMAKSN

-411 SGNSLGNMLD
+411 SGNALG
-421 IETDVPLMDGS
+421 S
-432 WKKLRD
+432 
-438 VCDGDGLIGSNGKV
+438 
-452 TTVLKAHEIKYP
+452 
-464 EQAYDMKFENEAV
+464 
-477 VKSGGEHLW
+477 
-486 TVKVHGTSH
+486 
-495 KLREW
+495 
-500 TTISADDVYGY
+500 
-511 MQKGHRVTIPAM
+511 
-523 KEMHAGIVTGNSID
+523 
-537 PYVLGYWLGDGMSHS
+537 
-552 ARITTEDIEVIDNF
+552 
-566 NTAGYNCVEVKDSS
+566 
-580 KCGNAKMYD
+580 
-589 VYKIGYKPTRDS
+589 
-601 ATGQFIGTGS
+601 
-611 FHSELRELGLHARYN
+611 
-626 GEKHIPKEYFTATYD
+626 
-641 EKMELIRGLMDS
+641 
-653 DGYAHSGA
+653 
-661 FVQFCQSES
+661 
-670 RLKDDVI
+670 
-677 MLIKSLGL
+677 
-685 KVSVIKRDKHARN
+685 
-698 AMKQARCNISGSKM
+698 
-712 IWARKDAYEVGF
+712 
-724 TPWSNPFK
+724 
-732 LSRKAD
+732 
-738 KWKRPK
+738 
-744 IETVKLTSMEKV
+744 
-756 DKVLMRCLTVDSAD
+756 
-770 KLFAVTSKFILT
+770 
-782 HNTATGARGALDATA
+782 TATGARGALDATA

-988 IDEQTT
+988 IDEQTA

-1000 QYDRKMQEKQFDRL
+1000 QYDRKMQEKQFDRM
-1014 HTLEVMQAQID
+1014 HTLEVMQRQID
-1025 AGGKNEQIGVK
+1025 NRDTNIGVK

>member
-192 DMDKCQFV
+192 DMEKCQFV

-239 DQTYFEFKDKPRK
+239 DQSYFEFKDKPRK

-273 IVCAWVGNTI
+273 IVCAWVGNTL
-283 IRLESNPYPDNK
+283 IRLESNPYPDKK

-306 PFQMFGEALAET
+306 PFHMFGEALAET
-318 IGDNQKVK
+318 IGDNQKIK

-332 MIDNMAKSN
+332 MVDNMAKSN

-411 SGNSLGNMLD
+411 SGNALG
-421 IETDVPLMDGS
+421 S
-432 WKKLRD
+432 
-438 VCDGDGLIGSNGKV
+438 
-452 TTVLKAHEIKYP
+452 
-464 EQAYDMKFENEAV
+464 
-477 VKSGGEHLW
+477 
-486 TVKVHGTSH
+486 
-495 KLREW
+495 
-500 TTISADDVYGY
+500 
-511 MQKGHRVTIPAM
+511 
-523 KEMHAGIVTGNSID
+523 
-537 PYVLGYWLGDGMSHS
+537 
-552 ARITTEDIEVIDNF
+552 
-566 NTAGYNCVEVKDSS
+566 
-580 KCGNAKMYD
+580 
-589 VYKIGYKPTRDS
+589 
-601 ATGQFIGTGS
+601 
-611 FHSELRELGLHARYN
+611 
-626 GEKHIPKEYFTATYD
+626 
-641 EKMELIRGLMDS
+641 
-653 DGYAHSGA
+653 
-661 FVQFCQSES
+661 
-670 RLKDDVI
+670 
-677 MLIKSLGL
+677 
-685 KVSVIKRDKHARN
+685 
-698 AMKQARCNISGSKM
+698 
-712 IWARKDAYEVGF
+712 
-724 TPWSNPFK
+724 
-732 LSRKAD
+732 
-738 KWKRPK
+738 
-744 IETVKLTSMEKV
+744 
-756 DKVLMRCLTVDSAD
+756 
-770 KLFAVTSKFILT
+770 
-782 HNTATGARGALDATA
+782 TATGARGALDATA

-875 QTVGPNEDPSIR
+875 QTVGPSEDPSIR

-911 PQVDPVQQKMQE
+911 PQPDPVQQKMQE

-978 DMDFLRKDEM
+978 DLDFLKKDEM
-988 IDEQTT
+988 VDEQTAN
-994 YERDQM
+994 ERDQM
-1000 QYDRKMQEKQFDRL
+1000 QYDRKMQEKQFDR
-1014 HTLEVMQAQID
+1014 M
-1025 AGGKNEQIGVK
+1025 

>member
-147 VISVDENGMEF
+147 VVNTDENGMEF

-239 DQTYFEFKDKPRK
+239 DQSYFEFKDKPRK

-273 IVCAWVGNTI
+273 IVCAWVGNTL
-283 IRLESNPYPDNK
+283 IRLESNPYPDKK

-306 PFQMFGEALAET
+306 PFHMFGEALAET
-318 IGDNQKVK
+318 IGDNQKIK

-332 MIDNMAKSN
+332 MVDNMAKSN

-411 SGNSLGNMLD
+411 SGNALG
-421 IETDVPLMDGS
+421 S
-432 WKKLRD
+432 
-438 VCDGDGLIGSNGKV
+438 
-452 TTVLKAHEIKYP
+452 
-464 EQAYDMKFENEAV
+464 
-477 VKSGGEHLW
+477 
-486 TVKVHGTSH
+486 
-495 KLREW
+495 
-500 TTISADDVYGY
+500 
-511 MQKGHRVTIPAM
+511 
-523 KEMHAGIVTGNSID
+523 
-537 PYVLGYWLGDGMSHS
+537 
-552 ARITTEDIEVIDNF
+552 
-566 NTAGYNCVEVKDSS
+566 
-580 KCGNAKMYD
+580 
-589 VYKIGYKPTRDS
+589 
-601 ATGQFIGTGS
+601 
-611 FHSELRELGLHARYN
+611 
-626 GEKHIPKEYFTATYD
+626 
-641 EKMELIRGLMDS
+641 
-653 DGYAHSGA
+653 
-661 FVQFCQSES
+661 
-670 RLKDDVI
+670 
-677 MLIKSLGL
+677 
-685 KVSVIKRDKHARN
+685 
-698 AMKQARCNISGSKM
+698 
-712 IWARKDAYEVGF
+712 
-724 TPWSNPFK
+724 
-732 LSRKAD
+732 
-738 KWKRPK
+738 
-744 IETVKLTSMEKV
+744 
-756 DKVLMRCLTVDSAD
+756 
-770 KLFAVTSKFILT
+770 
-782 HNTATGARGALDATA
+782 TATGARGALDATA

-911 PQVDPVQQKMQE
+911 PQPDPVQQKMQE

-978 DMDFLRKDEM
+978 DLDFLKKDEM
-988 IDEQTT
+988 VDEQTAN
-994 YERDQM
+994 ERDQM

>member
-44 YGNEVEGKSKI
+44 YGNEVDGKSKI

-192 DMDKCQFV
+192 DMEKCQFV

-239 DQTYFEFKDKPRK
+239 DQSYFEFKDKPRK

-273 IVCAWVGNTI
+273 IVCAWVGNTL
-283 IRLESNPYPDNK
+283 IRLESNPYPDKK

-306 PFQMFGEALAET
+306 PFHMFGEALAET
-318 IGDNQKVK
+318 IGDNQKIK

-332 MIDNMAKSN
+332 MVDNMAKSN

-411 SGNSLGNMLD
+411 SGNALG
-421 IETDVPLMDGS
+421 S
-432 WKKLRD
+432 
-438 VCDGDGLIGSNGKV
+438 
-452 TTVLKAHEIKYP
+452 
-464 EQAYDMKFENEAV
+464 
-477 VKSGGEHLW
+477 
-486 TVKVHGTSH
+486 
-495 KLREW
+495 
-500 TTISADDVYGY
+500 
-511 MQKGHRVTIPAM
+511 
-523 KEMHAGIVTGNSID
+523 
-537 PYVLGYWLGDGMSHS
+537 
-552 ARITTEDIEVIDNF
+552 
-566 NTAGYNCVEVKDSS
+566 
-580 KCGNAKMYD
+580 
-589 VYKIGYKPTRDS
+589 
-601 ATGQFIGTGS
+601 
-611 FHSELRELGLHARYN
+611 
-626 GEKHIPKEYFTATYD
+626 
-641 EKMELIRGLMDS
+641 
-653 DGYAHSGA
+653 
-661 FVQFCQSES
+661 
-670 RLKDDVI
+670 
-677 MLIKSLGL
+677 
-685 KVSVIKRDKHARN
+685 
-698 AMKQARCNISGSKM
+698 
-712 IWARKDAYEVGF
+712 
-724 TPWSNPFK
+724 
-732 LSRKAD
+732 
-738 KWKRPK
+738 
-744 IETVKLTSMEKV
+744 
-756 DKVLMRCLTVDSAD
+756 
-770 KLFAVTSKFILT
+770 
-782 HNTATGARGALDATA
+782 TATGARGALDATA

-875 QTVGPNEDPSIR
+875 QTVGPSEDPSIR

-911 PQVDPVQQKMQE
+911 PPVDPVQQKMQE

-934 KIRADAANKLASSV
+934 KIKADAANKLASSV

-994 YERDQM
+994 YERDQI
-1000 QYDRKMQEKQFDRL
+1000 QYDRKMQEKQFDRM
-1014 HTLEVMQAQID
+1014 HTLEVMQRQID

>member
-1 MEDKINKSEI
+1 MDKINKNEI

-37 SQTEGAP
+37 SQTKGAP

-55 VSKDIKKQREWM
+55 VSKDIKKQLEWM
-67 IPSITD
+67 LPSITD
-73 PFLSTSD
+73 PFLSTAD
-80 VIKCNPVTYEDAK
+80 VVKCNPVTYEDSK

-121 VLVTEGSVVIQTGW
+121 VLVTEGSVVVQTGW

-140 EVEAEVE
+140 EFEAEVE
-147 VISVDENGMEF
+147 VIKVDEDGMEF
-158 VDTEISMQTN
+158 VDTEMSTQTT
-168 VIRNQ
+168 VVRNQ

-192 DMDKCQFV
+192 DMEKCQFV

-228 NLTNDPQYLRE
+228 SLTNEPQYLRE

-264 IDGDGIAEP
+264 VDGDGIAEP
-273 IVCAWVGNTI
+273 IVCAWVGSTI
-283 IRLESNPYPDNK
+283 IRLESNPYPDKK

-341 NAVVATRKGALDPV
+341 NAVVATRKGALDVV

-378 SYNQLPSSAFDMLNL
+378 GYNQLPSSAFDMLNL

-402 GVKSFSGGI
+402 GFKSFSGGI
-411 SGNSLGNMLD
+411 N
-421 IETDVPLMDGS
+421 
-432 WKKLRD
+432 
-438 VCDGDGLIGSNGKV
+438 
-452 TTVLKAHEIKYP
+452 
-464 EQAYDMKFENEAV
+464 
-477 VKSGGEHLW
+477 
-486 TVKVHGTSH
+486 
-495 KLREW
+495 
-500 TTISADDVYGY
+500 
-511 MQKGHRVTIPAM
+511 
-523 KEMHAGIVTGNSID
+523 
-537 PYVLGYWLGDGMSHS
+537 
-552 ARITTEDIEVIDNF
+552 
-566 NTAGYNCVEVKDSS
+566 
-580 KCGNAKMYD
+580 GNA
-589 VYKIGYKPTRDS
+589 
-601 ATGQFIGTGS
+601 
-611 FHSELRELGLHARYN
+611 LG
-626 GEKHIPKEYFTATYD
+626 G
-641 EKMELIRGLMDS
+641 
-653 DGYAHSGA
+653 
-661 FVQFCQSES
+661 
-670 RLKDDVI
+670 
-677 MLIKSLGL
+677 
-685 KVSVIKRDKHARN
+685 
-698 AMKQARCNISGSKM
+698 
-712 IWARKDAYEVGF
+712 
-724 TPWSNPFK
+724 
-732 LSRKAD
+732 
-738 KWKRPK
+738 
-744 IETVKLTSMEKV
+744 
-756 DKVLMRCLTVDSAD
+756 
-770 KLFAVTSKFILT
+770 
-782 HNTATGARGALDATA
+782 TATGARGALDATS

-822 NAEFLEEEEVI
+822 NAEFLEEEEVV

-841 PIRRDDL
+841 PVRRDDL
-848 AGKIDIDISISTSED
+848 AGNIDIDISISTSED

-875 QTVGPNEDPSIR
+875 QTVGPNEDPAIR

-900 PEQAKKIRDYQ
+900 PEQAKRIREYQ
-911 PQVDPVQQKMQE
+911 PQPDPVQQKMQE
-923 LQIAKLEAEIE
+923 LQMAKLEAEIQ
-934 KIRADAANKLASSV
+934 KIRADAANKMASSV

-988 IDEQTT
+988 IDEQTA

-1000 QYDRKMQEKQFDRL
+1000 QYDRKMKEKQFDRL
-1014 HTLEVMQAQID
+1014 HTLEVMQRQID
-1025 AGGKNEQIGVK
+1025 NRDTNIGVK

>member
-44 YGNEVEGKSKI
+44 YGNEVDGKSKI

-192 DMDKCQFV
+192 DMEKCQFV

-273 IVCAWVGNTI
+273 IVCAWVGNTL
-283 IRLESNPYPDNK
+283 IRLESNPYPDKK

-306 PFQMFGEALAET
+306 PFHMFGEALAET
-318 IGDNQKVK
+318 IGDNQKIK

-332 MIDNMAKSN
+332 MVDNMAKSN

-411 SGNSLGNMLD
+411 SGNALG
-421 IETDVPLMDGS
+421 S
-432 WKKLRD
+432 
-438 VCDGDGLIGSNGKV
+438 
-452 TTVLKAHEIKYP
+452 
-464 EQAYDMKFENEAV
+464 
-477 VKSGGEHLW
+477 
-486 TVKVHGTSH
+486 
-495 KLREW
+495 
-500 TTISADDVYGY
+500 
-511 MQKGHRVTIPAM
+511 
-523 KEMHAGIVTGNSID
+523 
-537 PYVLGYWLGDGMSHS
+537 
-552 ARITTEDIEVIDNF
+552 
-566 NTAGYNCVEVKDSS
+566 
-580 KCGNAKMYD
+580 
-589 VYKIGYKPTRDS
+589 
-601 ATGQFIGTGS
+601 
-611 FHSELRELGLHARYN
+611 
-626 GEKHIPKEYFTATYD
+626 
-641 EKMELIRGLMDS
+641 
-653 DGYAHSGA
+653 
-661 FVQFCQSES
+661 
-670 RLKDDVI
+670 
-677 MLIKSLGL
+677 
-685 KVSVIKRDKHARN
+685 
-698 AMKQARCNISGSKM
+698 
-712 IWARKDAYEVGF
+712 
-724 TPWSNPFK
+724 
-732 LSRKAD
+732 
-738 KWKRPK
+738 
-744 IETVKLTSMEKV
+744 
-756 DKVLMRCLTVDSAD
+756 
-770 KLFAVTSKFILT
+770 
-782 HNTATGARGALDATA
+782 TATGARGALDATA

-911 PQVDPVQQKMQE
+911 PPVDPVQQKMQE

-978 DMDFLRKDEM
+978 DLDFLKKDEM
-988 IDEQTT
+988 VDEQTAN
-994 YERDQM
+994 ERDQM

-1014 HTLEVMQAQID
+1014 HTLEVMQAQINAKD
-1025 AGGKNEQIGVK
+1025 TNIGVK

>member
-1 MEDKINKSEI
+1 MDKINKNEI

-37 SQTEGAP
+37 SQTKGAP
-44 YGNEVEGKSKI
+44 YGNEVDGKSKI
-55 VSKDIKKQREWM
+55 VSKDIKKQLEWM
-67 IPSITD
+67 LPSITD

-80 VIKCNPVTYEDAK
+80 VIKCNPVTYEDGK
-93 AARQN
+93 SARQN

-140 EVEAEVE
+140 EFEAEVE
-147 VISVDENGMEF
+147 VINVDENGREYI
-158 VDTEISMQTN
+158 DTEISMQTN

-192 DMDKCQFV
+192 DMEKCQFV

-239 DQTYFEFKDKPRK
+239 DQSYFEFKDKPRK

-273 IVCAWVGNTI
+273 IVCAWVGNTL
-283 IRLESNPYPDNK
+283 IRLESNPYPDKK

-306 PFQMFGEALAET
+306 PFHMFGEALAET
-318 IGDNQKVK
+318 IGDNQKIK

-332 MIDNMAKSN
+332 MVDNMAKSN

-411 SGNSLGNMLD
+411 SGNALG
-421 IETDVPLMDGS
+421 S
-432 WKKLRD
+432 
-438 VCDGDGLIGSNGKV
+438 
-452 TTVLKAHEIKYP
+452 
-464 EQAYDMKFENEAV
+464 
-477 VKSGGEHLW
+477 
-486 TVKVHGTSH
+486 
-495 KLREW
+495 
-500 TTISADDVYGY
+500 
-511 MQKGHRVTIPAM
+511 
-523 KEMHAGIVTGNSID
+523 
-537 PYVLGYWLGDGMSHS
+537 
-552 ARITTEDIEVIDNF
+552 
-566 NTAGYNCVEVKDSS
+566 
-580 KCGNAKMYD
+580 
-589 VYKIGYKPTRDS
+589 
-601 ATGQFIGTGS
+601 
-611 FHSELRELGLHARYN
+611 
-626 GEKHIPKEYFTATYD
+626 
-641 EKMELIRGLMDS
+641 
-653 DGYAHSGA
+653 
-661 FVQFCQSES
+661 
-670 RLKDDVI
+670 
-677 MLIKSLGL
+677 
-685 KVSVIKRDKHARN
+685 
-698 AMKQARCNISGSKM
+698 
-712 IWARKDAYEVGF
+712 
-724 TPWSNPFK
+724 
-732 LSRKAD
+732 
-738 KWKRPK
+738 
-744 IETVKLTSMEKV
+744 
-756 DKVLMRCLTVDSAD
+756 
-770 KLFAVTSKFILT
+770 
-782 HNTATGARGALDATA
+782 TATGARGALDATA

-875 QTVGPNEDPSIR
+875 QTVGPSEDPSIR

-911 PQVDPVQQKMQE
+911 PPVDPVQQKMQE

-978 DMDFLRKDEM
+978 DLDFLKKDEM
-988 IDEQTT
+988 VDEQTAN
-994 YERDQM
+994 ERDQM
-1000 QYDRKMQEKQFDRL
+1000 QYDRKMKEKQFDRL
-1014 HTLEVMQAQID
+1014 HTLEVMQRQID
-1025 AGGKNEQIGVK
+1025 NRDTNIGVK

>member
-1 MEDKINKSEI
+1 MDKINKNEI

-37 SQTEGAP
+37 SQTKGAP

-55 VSKDIKKQREWM
+55 VSKDIKKQLEWM
-67 IPSITD
+67 LPSITD
-73 PFLSTSD
+73 PFLSTAD
-80 VIKCNPVTYEDAK
+80 VVKCNPVTYEDSK

-121 VLVTEGSVVIQTGW
+121 VLVTEGSVVVQTGW

-140 EVEAEVE
+140 EFEAEVE
-147 VISVDENGMEF
+147 VIKVDEDGMEF
-158 VDTEISMQTN
+158 VDTEMSTQTT
-168 VIRNQ
+168 VVRNQ

-192 DMDKCQFV
+192 DIDKCQFV
-200 IHRYESSLNALKQDG
+200 IHRYESNLNALKQDG

-228 NLTNDPQYLRE
+228 SLTNEPQYLRE

-264 IDGDGIAEP
+264 VDGDGIAEP
-273 IVCAWVGNTI
+273 IVCAWVGSTI
-283 IRLESNPYPDNK
+283 IRLESNPYPDKK

-341 NAVVATRKGALDPV
+341 NAVVATRKGALDVV

-368 NGTPGDFWQG
+368 NGTPADFWQG
-378 SYNQLPSSAFDMLNL
+378 GYNQLPSSAFDMLNL

-402 GVKSFSGGI
+402 GFKSFSGGI
-411 SGNSLGNMLD
+411 N
-421 IETDVPLMDGS
+421 
-432 WKKLRD
+432 
-438 VCDGDGLIGSNGKV
+438 
-452 TTVLKAHEIKYP
+452 
-464 EQAYDMKFENEAV
+464 
-477 VKSGGEHLW
+477 
-486 TVKVHGTSH
+486 
-495 KLREW
+495 
-500 TTISADDVYGY
+500 
-511 MQKGHRVTIPAM
+511 
-523 KEMHAGIVTGNSID
+523 
-537 PYVLGYWLGDGMSHS
+537 
-552 ARITTEDIEVIDNF
+552 
-566 NTAGYNCVEVKDSS
+566 
-580 KCGNAKMYD
+580 GNA
-589 VYKIGYKPTRDS
+589 
-601 ATGQFIGTGS
+601 
-611 FHSELRELGLHARYN
+611 LG
-626 GEKHIPKEYFTATYD
+626 G
-641 EKMELIRGLMDS
+641 
-653 DGYAHSGA
+653 
-661 FVQFCQSES
+661 
-670 RLKDDVI
+670 
-677 MLIKSLGL
+677 
-685 KVSVIKRDKHARN
+685 
-698 AMKQARCNISGSKM
+698 
-712 IWARKDAYEVGF
+712 
-724 TPWSNPFK
+724 
-732 LSRKAD
+732 
-738 KWKRPK
+738 
-744 IETVKLTSMEKV
+744 
-756 DKVLMRCLTVDSAD
+756 
-770 KLFAVTSKFILT
+770 
-782 HNTATGARGALDATA
+782 TATGARGALDATS

-822 NAEFLEEEEVI
+822 NAEFLEEEEVV

-841 PIRRDDL
+841 PVRRDDL
-848 AGKIDIDISISTSED
+848 AGNIDIDISISTSED

-875 QTVGPNEDPSIR
+875 QTVGPNEDPAIR

-900 PEQAKKIRDYQ
+900 PEQAKRIREYQ
-911 PQVDPVQQKMQE
+911 PQPDPVQQKMQE
-923 LQIAKLEAEIE
+923 LQMAKLEAEIQ
-934 KIRADAANKLASSV
+934 KIRADAANKMASSV

-988 IDEQTT
+988 IDEQTA

>member
-1 MEDKINKSEI
+1 MDKINKNEI

-37 SQTEGAP
+37 SQTKGAP

-55 VSKDIKKQREWM
+55 VSKDIKKQLEWM
-67 IPSITD
+67 LPSITD
-73 PFLSTSD
+73 PFLSTAD
-80 VIKCNPVTYEDAK
+80 VIKCNPVTYEDSK

-121 VLVTEGSVVIQTGW
+121 VLVTEGSVVVQTGW

-140 EVEAEVE
+140 EFEAEVE
-147 VISVDENGMEF
+147 VIKVDEDGMEF
-158 VDTEISMQTN
+158 VDTEMSTQTT
-168 VIRNQ
+168 VVRNQ

-192 DMDKCQFV
+192 DIDKCQFV
-200 IHRYESSLNALKQDG
+200 IHRYESNLNALKQDG

-228 NLTNDPQYLRE
+228 SLTNEPQYLRE

-264 IDGDGIAEP
+264 VDGDGIAEP
-273 IVCAWVGNTI
+273 IVCAWVGSTI
-283 IRLESNPYPDNK
+283 IRLESNPYPDKK

-341 NAVVATRKGALDPV
+341 NAVVATRKGALDVV

-402 GVKSFSGGI
+402 GFKSFSGGI
-411 SGNSLGNMLD
+411 SGNSLG
-421 IETDVPLMDGS
+421 G
-432 WKKLRD
+432 
-438 VCDGDGLIGSNGKV
+438 
-452 TTVLKAHEIKYP
+452 
-464 EQAYDMKFENEAV
+464 
-477 VKSGGEHLW
+477 
-486 TVKVHGTSH
+486 
-495 KLREW
+495 
-500 TTISADDVYGY
+500 
-511 MQKGHRVTIPAM
+511 
-523 KEMHAGIVTGNSID
+523 
-537 PYVLGYWLGDGMSHS
+537 
-552 ARITTEDIEVIDNF
+552 
-566 NTAGYNCVEVKDSS
+566 
-580 KCGNAKMYD
+580 
-589 VYKIGYKPTRDS
+589 
-601 ATGQFIGTGS
+601 
-611 FHSELRELGLHARYN
+611 
-626 GEKHIPKEYFTATYD
+626 
-641 EKMELIRGLMDS
+641 
-653 DGYAHSGA
+653 
-661 FVQFCQSES
+661 
-670 RLKDDVI
+670 
-677 MLIKSLGL
+677 
-685 KVSVIKRDKHARN
+685 
-698 AMKQARCNISGSKM
+698 
-712 IWARKDAYEVGF
+712 
-724 TPWSNPFK
+724 
-732 LSRKAD
+732 
-738 KWKRPK
+738 
-744 IETVKLTSMEKV
+744 
-756 DKVLMRCLTVDSAD
+756 
-770 KLFAVTSKFILT
+770 
-782 HNTATGARGALDATA
+782 TATGARGALDATS

-822 NAEFLEEEEVI
+822 NAEFLEEEEVV

-841 PIRRDDL
+841 PVRRDDL
-848 AGKIDIDISISTSED
+848 AGNIDIDISISTSED

-875 QTVGPNEDPSIR
+875 QTVGPNEDPAIR

-900 PEQAKKIRDYQ
+900 PEQAKRIREYQ
-911 PQVDPVQQKMQE
+911 PQPDPVQQKMQE
-923 LQIAKLEAEIE
+923 LQMAKLEAEIQ
-934 KIRADAANKLASSV
+934 KIRADAANKMASSV

-978 DMDFLRKDEM
+978 DLDFVKKDEM
-988 IDEQTT
+988 VDEQTAN
-994 YERDQM
+994 ERDQM
-1000 QYDRKMQEKQFDRL
+1000 QYDRKMQEKAFDRM
-1014 HTLEVMQAQID
+1014 HTLEVMQKQID
-1025 AGGKNEQIGVK
+1025 NRDTNIGVR

>member
-1 MEDKINKSEI
+1 MDKINKNEI

-37 SQTEGAP
+37 SQTKGAP
-44 YGNEVEGKSKI
+44 YGNEVDGKSKI
-55 VSKDIKKQREWM
+55 VSKDIKKQLEWM
-67 IPSITD
+67 LPSITD

-80 VIKCNPVTYEDAK
+80 VIKCNPVTYEDGK
-93 AARQN
+93 SARQN

-411 SGNSLGNMLD
+411 SGNALG
-421 IETDVPLMDGS
+421 S
-432 WKKLRD
+432 
-438 VCDGDGLIGSNGKV
+438 
-452 TTVLKAHEIKYP
+452 
-464 EQAYDMKFENEAV
+464 
-477 VKSGGEHLW
+477 
-486 TVKVHGTSH
+486 
-495 KLREW
+495 
-500 TTISADDVYGY
+500 
-511 MQKGHRVTIPAM
+511 
-523 KEMHAGIVTGNSID
+523 
-537 PYVLGYWLGDGMSHS
+537 
-552 ARITTEDIEVIDNF
+552 
-566 NTAGYNCVEVKDSS
+566 
-580 KCGNAKMYD
+580 
-589 VYKIGYKPTRDS
+589 
-601 ATGQFIGTGS
+601 
-611 FHSELRELGLHARYN
+611 
-626 GEKHIPKEYFTATYD
+626 
-641 EKMELIRGLMDS
+641 
-653 DGYAHSGA
+653 
-661 FVQFCQSES
+661 
-670 RLKDDVI
+670 
-677 MLIKSLGL
+677 
-685 KVSVIKRDKHARN
+685 
-698 AMKQARCNISGSKM
+698 
-712 IWARKDAYEVGF
+712 
-724 TPWSNPFK
+724 
-732 LSRKAD
+732 
-738 KWKRPK
+738 
-744 IETVKLTSMEKV
+744 
-756 DKVLMRCLTVDSAD
+756 
-770 KLFAVTSKFILT
+770 
-782 HNTATGARGALDATA
+782 TATGARGALDATA

-911 PQVDPVQQKMQE
+911 PPVDPVQQKMQE

-978 DMDFLRKDEM
+978 DLDFLKKDEM
-988 IDEQTT
+988 VDEQTAN
-994 YERDQM
+994 ERDQM
-1000 QYDRKMQEKQFDRL
+1000 QYDRKMREKQFDRL
-1014 HTLEVMQAQID
+1014 HTLEVMQRQID
-1025 AGGKNEQIGVK
+1025 NRDTNIGVK

>member
-147 VISVDENGMEF
+147 VIGVDENGMEF

-192 DMDKCQFV
+192 DMEKCQFV

-239 DQTYFEFKDKPRK
+239 DQSYFEFKDKPRK

-273 IVCAWVGNTI
+273 IVCAWVGNTL
-283 IRLESNPYPDNK
+283 IRLESNPYPDKK

-306 PFQMFGEALAET
+306 PFHMFGEALAET
-318 IGDNQKVK
+318 IGDNQKIK

-332 MIDNMAKSN
+332 MVDNMAKSN

-411 SGNSLGNMLD
+411 N
-421 IETDVPLMDGS
+421 
-432 WKKLRD
+432 
-438 VCDGDGLIGSNGKV
+438 
-452 TTVLKAHEIKYP
+452 
-464 EQAYDMKFENEAV
+464 
-477 VKSGGEHLW
+477 
-486 TVKVHGTSH
+486 
-495 KLREW
+495 
-500 TTISADDVYGY
+500 
-511 MQKGHRVTIPAM
+511 
-523 KEMHAGIVTGNSID
+523 
-537 PYVLGYWLGDGMSHS
+537 
-552 ARITTEDIEVIDNF
+552 
-566 NTAGYNCVEVKDSS
+566 
-580 KCGNAKMYD
+580 GNAL
-589 VYKIGYKPTRDS
+589 
-601 ATGQFIGTGS
+601 GS
-611 FHSELRELGLHARYN
+611 
-626 GEKHIPKEYFTATYD
+626 
-641 EKMELIRGLMDS
+641 
-653 DGYAHSGA
+653 
-661 FVQFCQSES
+661 
-670 RLKDDVI
+670 
-677 MLIKSLGL
+677 
-685 KVSVIKRDKHARN
+685 
-698 AMKQARCNISGSKM
+698 
-712 IWARKDAYEVGF
+712 
-724 TPWSNPFK
+724 
-732 LSRKAD
+732 
-738 KWKRPK
+738 
-744 IETVKLTSMEKV
+744 
-756 DKVLMRCLTVDSAD
+756 
-770 KLFAVTSKFILT
+770 
-782 HNTATGARGALDATA
+782 TATGARGALDATA

-875 QTVGPNEDPSIR
+875 QTVGPSEDPSIR

-978 DMDFLRKDEM
+978 DLDFLKKDEM
-988 IDEQTT
+988 VDEQTAN
-994 YERDQM
+994 ERDQM

-1014 HTLEVMQAQID
+1014 HTLEVMQAQINAKD
-1025 AGGKNEQIGVK
+1025 TNIGVK

>member
-192 DMDKCQFV
+192 DMEKCQFV

-273 IVCAWVGNTI
+273 IVCAWVGNTL
-283 IRLESNPYPDNK
+283 IRLESNPYPDKK

-306 PFQMFGEALAET
+306 PFHMFGEALAET
-318 IGDNQKVK
+318 IGDNQKIK

-332 MIDNMAKSN
+332 MVDNMAKSN

-411 SGNSLGNMLD
+411 SGNALG
-421 IETDVPLMDGS
+421 S
-432 WKKLRD
+432 
-438 VCDGDGLIGSNGKV
+438 
-452 TTVLKAHEIKYP
+452 
-464 EQAYDMKFENEAV
+464 
-477 VKSGGEHLW
+477 
-486 TVKVHGTSH
+486 
-495 KLREW
+495 
-500 TTISADDVYGY
+500 
-511 MQKGHRVTIPAM
+511 
-523 KEMHAGIVTGNSID
+523 
-537 PYVLGYWLGDGMSHS
+537 
-552 ARITTEDIEVIDNF
+552 
-566 NTAGYNCVEVKDSS
+566 
-580 KCGNAKMYD
+580 
-589 VYKIGYKPTRDS
+589 
-601 ATGQFIGTGS
+601 
-611 FHSELRELGLHARYN
+611 
-626 GEKHIPKEYFTATYD
+626 
-641 EKMELIRGLMDS
+641 
-653 DGYAHSGA
+653 
-661 FVQFCQSES
+661 
-670 RLKDDVI
+670 
-677 MLIKSLGL
+677 
-685 KVSVIKRDKHARN
+685 
-698 AMKQARCNISGSKM
+698 
-712 IWARKDAYEVGF
+712 
-724 TPWSNPFK
+724 
-732 LSRKAD
+732 
-738 KWKRPK
+738 
-744 IETVKLTSMEKV
+744 
-756 DKVLMRCLTVDSAD
+756 
-770 KLFAVTSKFILT
+770 
-782 HNTATGARGALDATA
+782 TATGARGALDATA

-978 DMDFLRKDEM
+978 DLDFLKKDEM
-988 IDEQTT
+988 VDEQTAN
-994 YERDQM
+994 ERDQM

>member
-1 MEDKINKSEI
+1 MDKINKNEI

-37 SQTEGAP
+37 SQTKGAP

-55 VSKDIKKQREWM
+55 VSKDIKKQLEWM
-67 IPSITD
+67 LPSITD
-73 PFLSTSD
+73 PFLSTAD
-80 VIKCNPVTYEDAK
+80 VIKCNPVTYEDSK

-121 VLVTEGSVVIQTGW
+121 VLVTEGSVVVQTGW

-147 VISVDENGMEF
+147 VIKVDEDGMEF
-158 VDTEISMQTN
+158 VDTEMSTQTT
-168 VIRNQ
+168 VVRNQ

-192 DMDKCQFV
+192 DIDKCQFV
-200 IHRYESSLNALKQDG
+200 IHRYESNLNALKQDG

-228 NLTNDPQYLRE
+228 SLTNEPQYLRE

-264 IDGDGIAEP
+264 VDGDGIAEP
-273 IVCAWVGNTI
+273 IVCAWVGSTI
-283 IRLESNPYPDNK
+283 IRLESNPYPDKK

-341 NAVVATRKGALDPV
+341 NAVVATRKGALDVV

-402 GVKSFSGGI
+402 GFKSFSGGI
-411 SGNSLGNMLD
+411 SGNALG
-421 IETDVPLMDGS
+421 G
-432 WKKLRD
+432 
-438 VCDGDGLIGSNGKV
+438 
-452 TTVLKAHEIKYP
+452 
-464 EQAYDMKFENEAV
+464 
-477 VKSGGEHLW
+477 
-486 TVKVHGTSH
+486 
-495 KLREW
+495 
-500 TTISADDVYGY
+500 
-511 MQKGHRVTIPAM
+511 
-523 KEMHAGIVTGNSID
+523 
-537 PYVLGYWLGDGMSHS
+537 
-552 ARITTEDIEVIDNF
+552 
-566 NTAGYNCVEVKDSS
+566 
-580 KCGNAKMYD
+580 
-589 VYKIGYKPTRDS
+589 
-601 ATGQFIGTGS
+601 
-611 FHSELRELGLHARYN
+611 
-626 GEKHIPKEYFTATYD
+626 
-641 EKMELIRGLMDS
+641 
-653 DGYAHSGA
+653 
-661 FVQFCQSES
+661 
-670 RLKDDVI
+670 
-677 MLIKSLGL
+677 
-685 KVSVIKRDKHARN
+685 
-698 AMKQARCNISGSKM
+698 
-712 IWARKDAYEVGF
+712 
-724 TPWSNPFK
+724 
-732 LSRKAD
+732 
-738 KWKRPK
+738 
-744 IETVKLTSMEKV
+744 
-756 DKVLMRCLTVDSAD
+756 
-770 KLFAVTSKFILT
+770 
-782 HNTATGARGALDATA
+782 TATGARGALDATS

-822 NAEFLEEEEVI
+822 NAEFLEEEEVV

-841 PIRRDDL
+841 PVRRDDL
-848 AGKIDIDISISTSED
+848 AGNIDIDISISTSED

-875 QTVGPNEDPSIR
+875 QTVGPNEDPAIR

-900 PEQAKKIRDYQ
+900 PEQAKRIREYQ
-911 PQVDPVQQKMQE
+911 PQPDPVQQKMQE

-934 KIRADAANKLASSV
+934 KIKADAANKLASSV

-978 DMDFLRKDEM
+978 DLDFLKKDEM
-988 IDEQTT
+988 VDEQTAN
-994 YERDQM
+994 ERDQM

-1014 HTLEVMQAQID
+1014 HTLEVMQRQID
-1025 AGGKNEQIGVK
+1025 NRDTNIGVK

>member
-1 MEDKINKSEI
+1 MDKINKNEI

-37 SQTEGAP
+37 SQTKGAP

-121 VLVTEGSVVIQTGW
+121 VLVTEGSVVVQTGW

-140 EVEAEVE
+140 EFEAEVE
-147 VISVDENGMEF
+147 VIKVDEDGMEF
-158 VDTEISMQTN
+158 VDTEMSTQTT
-168 VIRNQ
+168 VVRNQ

-192 DMDKCQFV
+192 DMEKCQFV
-200 IHRYESSLNALKQDG
+200 IHRYESNLNALKQDG

-228 NLTNDPQYLRE
+228 SLTNEPQYLRE

-264 IDGDGIAEP
+264 VDGDGIAEP
-273 IVCAWVGNTI
+273 IVCAWVGSTI
-283 IRLESNPYPDNK
+283 IRLESNPYPDKK

-341 NAVVATRKGALDPV
+341 NAVVATRKGALDVV

-402 GVKSFSGGI
+402 GFKSFSGGI
-411 SGNSLGNMLD
+411 SGNSLG
-421 IETDVPLMDGS
+421 G
-432 WKKLRD
+432 
-438 VCDGDGLIGSNGKV
+438 
-452 TTVLKAHEIKYP
+452 
-464 EQAYDMKFENEAV
+464 
-477 VKSGGEHLW
+477 
-486 TVKVHGTSH
+486 
-495 KLREW
+495 
-500 TTISADDVYGY
+500 
-511 MQKGHRVTIPAM
+511 
-523 KEMHAGIVTGNSID
+523 
-537 PYVLGYWLGDGMSHS
+537 
-552 ARITTEDIEVIDNF
+552 
-566 NTAGYNCVEVKDSS
+566 
-580 KCGNAKMYD
+580 
-589 VYKIGYKPTRDS
+589 
-601 ATGQFIGTGS
+601 
-611 FHSELRELGLHARYN
+611 
-626 GEKHIPKEYFTATYD
+626 
-641 EKMELIRGLMDS
+641 
-653 DGYAHSGA
+653 
-661 FVQFCQSES
+661 
-670 RLKDDVI
+670 
-677 MLIKSLGL
+677 
-685 KVSVIKRDKHARN
+685 
-698 AMKQARCNISGSKM
+698 
-712 IWARKDAYEVGF
+712 
-724 TPWSNPFK
+724 
-732 LSRKAD
+732 
-738 KWKRPK
+738 
-744 IETVKLTSMEKV
+744 
-756 DKVLMRCLTVDSAD
+756 
-770 KLFAVTSKFILT
+770 
-782 HNTATGARGALDATA
+782 TATGARGALDATS

-900 PEQAKKIRDYQ
+900 PEQAKRIREYQ
-911 PQVDPVQQKMQE
+911 PQPDPVQQKMQE
-923 LQIAKLEAEIE
+923 LQMAKLEAEIQ

-978 DMDFLRKDEM
+978 DLDFLKKDEM
-988 IDEQTT
+988 VDEQTAN
-994 YERDQM
+994 ERDQM

-1014 HTLEVMQAQID
+1014 HTLEVMQRQID
-1025 AGGKNEQIGVK
+1025 NRDTNIGVK

>member
-1 MEDKINKSEI
+1 MDKINKNEI

-37 SQTEGAP
+37 SQTKGAP
-44 YGNEVEGKSKI
+44 YGNEVDGKSKI
-55 VSKDIKKQREWM
+55 VSKDIKKQLEWM
-67 IPSITD
+67 LPSITD

-80 VIKCNPVTYEDAK
+80 VIKCNPVTYEDGK
-93 AARQN
+93 SARQN

-121 VLVTEGSVVIQTGW
+121 VLVTEGSVVVQTGW

-140 EVEAEVE
+140 EFEAEVE
-147 VISVDENGMEF
+147 VISLDENGREYI
-158 VDTEISMQTN
+158 DTEISMQTN

-411 SGNSLGNMLD
+411 SGNALG
-421 IETDVPLMDGS
+421 S
-432 WKKLRD
+432 
-438 VCDGDGLIGSNGKV
+438 
-452 TTVLKAHEIKYP
+452 
-464 EQAYDMKFENEAV
+464 
-477 VKSGGEHLW
+477 
-486 TVKVHGTSH
+486 
-495 KLREW
+495 
-500 TTISADDVYGY
+500 
-511 MQKGHRVTIPAM
+511 
-523 KEMHAGIVTGNSID
+523 
-537 PYVLGYWLGDGMSHS
+537 
-552 ARITTEDIEVIDNF
+552 
-566 NTAGYNCVEVKDSS
+566 
-580 KCGNAKMYD
+580 
-589 VYKIGYKPTRDS
+589 
-601 ATGQFIGTGS
+601 
-611 FHSELRELGLHARYN
+611 
-626 GEKHIPKEYFTATYD
+626 
-641 EKMELIRGLMDS
+641 
-653 DGYAHSGA
+653 
-661 FVQFCQSES
+661 
-670 RLKDDVI
+670 
-677 MLIKSLGL
+677 
-685 KVSVIKRDKHARN
+685 
-698 AMKQARCNISGSKM
+698 
-712 IWARKDAYEVGF
+712 
-724 TPWSNPFK
+724 
-732 LSRKAD
+732 
-738 KWKRPK
+738 
-744 IETVKLTSMEKV
+744 
-756 DKVLMRCLTVDSAD
+756 
-770 KLFAVTSKFILT
+770 
-782 HNTATGARGALDATA
+782 TATGARGALDATA

-911 PQVDPVQQKMQE
+911 PPVDPVQQKMQE

-978 DMDFLRKDEM
+978 DLDFLKKDEM
-988 IDEQTT
+988 VDEQTAN
-994 YERDQM
+994 ERDQM

-1014 HTLEVMQAQID
+1014 HTLEVMQAQINAKD
-1025 AGGKNEQIGVK
+1025 TNIGVK

>member
-147 VISVDENGMEF
+147 VVNTDENGREF

-192 DMDKCQFV
+192 DMEKCQFV

-273 IVCAWVGNTI
+273 IVCAWVGNTL
-283 IRLESNPYPDNK
+283 IRLESNPYPDKK

-306 PFQMFGEALAET
+306 PFHMFGEALAET
-318 IGDNQKVK
+318 IGDNQKIK

-332 MIDNMAKSN
+332 MVDNMAKSN

-411 SGNSLGNMLD
+411 SGNALG
-421 IETDVPLMDGS
+421 S
-432 WKKLRD
+432 
-438 VCDGDGLIGSNGKV
+438 
-452 TTVLKAHEIKYP
+452 
-464 EQAYDMKFENEAV
+464 
-477 VKSGGEHLW
+477 
-486 TVKVHGTSH
+486 
-495 KLREW
+495 
-500 TTISADDVYGY
+500 
-511 MQKGHRVTIPAM
+511 
-523 KEMHAGIVTGNSID
+523 
-537 PYVLGYWLGDGMSHS
+537 
-552 ARITTEDIEVIDNF
+552 
-566 NTAGYNCVEVKDSS
+566 
-580 KCGNAKMYD
+580 
-589 VYKIGYKPTRDS
+589 
-601 ATGQFIGTGS
+601 
-611 FHSELRELGLHARYN
+611 
-626 GEKHIPKEYFTATYD
+626 
-641 EKMELIRGLMDS
+641 
-653 DGYAHSGA
+653 
-661 FVQFCQSES
+661 
-670 RLKDDVI
+670 
-677 MLIKSLGL
+677 
-685 KVSVIKRDKHARN
+685 
-698 AMKQARCNISGSKM
+698 
-712 IWARKDAYEVGF
+712 
-724 TPWSNPFK
+724 
-732 LSRKAD
+732 
-738 KWKRPK
+738 
-744 IETVKLTSMEKV
+744 
-756 DKVLMRCLTVDSAD
+756 
-770 KLFAVTSKFILT
+770 
-782 HNTATGARGALDATA
+782 TATGARGALDATA

-875 QTVGPNEDPSIR
+875 QTVGPSEDPSIR
-887 REIMAQIMDLMRM
+887 REIMAQIMDLMKM

-911 PQVDPVQQKMQE
+911 PQPDPVQQKMQE

-934 KIRADAANKLASSV
+934 KIKADAANKLASSV

-970 LMSEADNL
+970 LLSEADNL
-978 DMDFLRKDEM
+978 DLDFLKKDEM
-988 IDEQTT
+988 IDEQTAN
-994 YERDQM
+994 ERDQM
-1000 QYDRKMQEKQFDRL
+1000 QYDRKMQEKQFDRM
-1014 HTLEVMQAQID
+1014 HTLEVMQRQID
-1025 AGGKNEQIGVK
+1025 NRDTNIGVK